1 MKLKRFEA
9 LTLQEA
15 LGAVKSELGAEAV
28 IVSTRRINKSGG
40 FLGLLSQP
48 MIEVTAAV
56 DRAVSRKE
64 PEARPLQPQETVMP
78 QKMAMPEAIA
88 ETPWY
93 EPPPMEEQP
102 ISAPSF
108 KEQFKVAAL
117 LDPVNEQLAALREEM
132 KELRSGRSEV
142 DTAMTPLR
150 QELETFR
157 MFMGEMMSERAT
169 QRLSSLPKDLRVYH
183 EALVAAGINPSLAAN
198 LVRTVGETL
207 GTGNAIGDETVAEL
221 LRDHMEQAISVS
233 GPLATPG
240 GLQKVVMLVGPTG
253 VGKTTTIAKLASQ
266 FMQGPT
272 RMKTVIVTLDTYRVA
287 AVEQLRVY
295 AKILKVPV
303 EVAVTPEELPAC
315 VARHPDVGLVL
326 VDTAGRSPQDPEGAR
341 ELAAIANQKMALETH
356 LVLSAPTDLSVQE
369 EIVRRYSSIPVH
381 RVLLTKLDESPQLG
395 RLFNLIHQAGLPVSY
410 LTMGQR
416 VPEDLEL
423 ATRKSIV
430 DRIDLFSAW
439 EQVAKRQEAGESSL
453 VASR

>member
-15 LGAVKSELGAEAV
+15 LGAVKAELGTDAV

-56 DRAVSRKE
+56 DRVAKPKDSKVSDDRQ
-64 PEARPLQPQETVMP
+64 RQSQETVVP
-78 QKMAMPEAIA
+78 SPEP
-88 ETPWY
+88 EMVSDRPWY
-93 EPPPMEEQP
+93 EPPVDKQP
-102 ISAPSF
+102 SAAPSF
-108 KEQFKVAAL
+108 GEHLKVAAL
-117 LDPVNEQLAALREEM
+117 LDPVNQQLAALREEL
-132 KELRSGRSEV
+132 KELRGGRPET
-142 DTAMTPLR
+142 DTVIGPLR

-157 MFMGEMMSERAT
+157 SFMGEVLAERGA
-169 QRLSSLPKDLRVYH
+169 QRLSPLPKDLRVYH
-183 EALVAAGINPSLAAN
+183 EALMAVGIHSSLAAN

-207 GTGNAIGDETVAEL
+207 GTGEGVQDETVAEL
-221 LRDHMEQAISVS
+221 LREQMEKVISVS

-266 FMQGPT
+266 FTQGPT
-272 RMKTVIVTLDTYRVA
+272 RMKTVVVTLDTYRVA

-295 AKILKVPV
+295 ARILKVPV
-303 EVAVTPEELPAC
+303 EVAVTPAELPAC
-315 VARHPDVGLVL
+315 VARHPDAGLIL
-326 VDTAGRSPQDPEGAR
+326 VDTAGRSPHDPAGTQ
-341 ELAAIANQKMALETH
+341 ELAAIAEQKMALETH

-381 RVLLTKLDESPQLG
+381 RLLFTKIDETPQLG
-395 RLFNLIHQAGLPVSY
+395 RLFNLIHQTGIPLSY
-410 LTMGQR
+410 LCTGQR
-416 VPEDLEL
+416 VPEDLEQ
-423 ATRKSIV
+423 ATQKSIV

-439 EQVAKRQEAGESSL
+439 EQVTHRHT
-453 VASR
+453 VAEVG

>member
-15 LGAVKSELGAEAV
+15 LGAVKAELGSEAV
-28 IVSTRRINKSGG
+28 IVSTRRINKGGG

-56 DRAVSRKE
+56 DRTVPKKESEAPQYPPPRQPENVLPEVVS
-64 PEARPLQPQETVMP
+64 AN
-78 QKMAMPEAIA
+78 
-88 ETPWY
+88 PWY
-93 EPPPMEEQP
+93 EPPVEEQP
-102 ISAPSF
+102 FSAPSF

-117 LDPVNEQLAALREEM
+117 LDPVNEQLSALREEM
-132 KELRSGRSEV
+132 KELRSGRTEADSV
-142 DTAMTPLR
+142 MTPLR

-157 MFMGEMMSERAT
+157 LFMGEVMAERAT
-169 QRLSSLPKDLRVYH
+169 HRLSSLPKDMRVYH
-183 EALVAAGINPSLAAN
+183 EALVAAGLNPSLAAN

-207 GTGNAIGDETVAEL
+207 GTGNTIGDETVAEL

-266 FMQGPT
+266 FTQGPT

-295 AKILKVPV
+295 ARILKVPV

-315 VARHPDVGLVL
+315 VARHPDAGLVL
-326 VDTAGRSPQDPEGAR
+326 VDTAGRSPQDPEGNR
-341 ELAAIANQKMALETH
+341 ELAEIVKLKMAMETH

-381 RVLLTKLDESPQLG
+381 RVLLTKLDESPHLG

-416 VPEDLEL
+416 VPEDLEQ
-423 ATRKSIV
+423 ATRKLIV

-439 EQVAKRQEAGESSL
+439 EQVVKEQA
-453 VASR
+453 VA

>member
-1 MKLKRFEA
+1 MDASVSE
-9 LTLQEA
+9 
-15 LGAVKSELGAEAV
+15 KS
-28 IVSTRRINKSGG
+28 
-40 FLGLLSQP
+40 
-48 MIEVTAAV
+48 
-56 DRAVSRKE
+56 
-64 PEARPLQPQETVMP
+64 
-78 QKMAMPEAIA
+78 
-88 ETPWY
+88 WY
-93 EPPPMEEQP
+93 EPPIEEQP
-102 ISAPSF
+102 FTTPSF

-132 KELRSGRSEV
+132 KELRNGRSEA
-142 DTAMTPLR
+142 DTVMTPLR

-157 MFMGEMMSERAT
+157 LFMGEVMAERAT

-183 EALVAAGINPSLAAN
+183 DALVAAGINSSLAAN

-207 GTGNAIGDETVAEL
+207 GNGVAASDEAVAEL

-233 GPLATPG
+233 GPLASPG
-240 GLQKVVMLVGPTG
+240 ALQKVVMFVGPTG

-266 FMQGPT
+266 FTQGPT

-295 AKILKVPV
+295 ARILKVPV

-315 VARHPDVGLVL
+315 VARHPDAGLVL

-341 ELAAIANQKMALETH
+341 ELAAIVNQKMALETH
-356 LVLSAPTDLSVQE
+356 LVLSAATDLSAQE
-369 EIVRRYSSIPVH
+369 DIVRRYSSVPVH

-416 VPEDLEL
+416 VPEDLEQ

-439 EQVAKRQEAGESSL
+439 ERVAKEHA
-453 VASR
+453 VA